1 MTEVFFN
8 ASHPGI
14 AYGDGELLGPGTPGQ
29 IVKLVESDLF
39 QVVSDAD
46 DKPIGLLGRL
56 DKPKYV
62 TPLPTDRNKAAIFM
76 RGGVYETDNVSGSVA
91 FGADL
96 SFDAATGQLK
106 TAGEGDTVIARAL
119 AVGGNTVKFELLI

>member
-39 QVVSDAD
+39 QVVSNAA
-46 DKPIGLLGRL
+46 DKPVGLLGRL
-56 DKPKYV
+56 DKPKYA
-62 TPLPTDRNKAAIFM
+62 TPAATDRYKAQVFL
-76 RGGVYETDNVSGSVA
+76 RGGIYETDNVSGQIA

-96 SFDAATGQLK
+96 SFDPTTGLLK
-106 TAGEGDTVIARAL
+106 TASQGETVIARAI
-119 AVGGNTVKFELLI
+119 AIGGSTVKFQLLL

>member
-1 MTEVFFN
+1 MTDVFFN

-29 IVKLVESDLF
+29 VVKLVENDLF
-39 QVVSDAD
+39 QVVSDAA

-56 DKPKYV
+56 DKPRYV
-62 TPLPTDRNKAAIFM
+62 TPAATDRYKATIFM
-76 RGGVYETDNVSGSVA
+76 RGGIYETDNVSGQITV
-91 FGADL
+91 GAEL

-106 TAGEGDTVIARAL
+106 VVGQGETAIAKAL
-119 AVGGNTVKFELLI
+119 AVGGNIVKFKLLI

>member
-1 MTEVFFN
+1 MSDVFFN

-29 IVKLVESDLF
+29 LVKLVESDLF
-39 QVVSDAD
+39 QVVSEAT

-56 DKPKYV
+56 DKPRYV
-62 TPLPTDRNKAAIFM
+62 TPSATDRYKVQVYL
-76 RGGVYETDNVSGSVA
+76 RGGIYETDNVSGQIL

-96 SFDAATGQLK
+96 SFNAETGTLK
-106 TAGEGDTVIARAL
+106 TAGQGDTVIARAL
-119 AVGGNTVKFELLI
+119 AVGGNTVKFQLLL

>member
-1 MTEVFFN
+1 MSDVFFN

-29 IVKLVESDLF
+29 LVKLVESDLF
-39 QVVSDAD
+39 QVVADAA

-62 TPLPTDRNKAAIFM
+62 TPAATDRNKVTVFM
-76 RGGVYETDNVSGSVA
+76 RGGIYETDNISGQIA
-91 FGADL
+91 FGDSL
-96 SFDAATGQLK
+96 SFNPATGQLK
-106 TAGEGDTVIARAL
+106 TAGQGETVVAKAL
-119 AVGGNTVKFELLI
+119 AVGGNTLKFELLL